1 MNQGG
6 RGVRVY
12 EVLAAA
18 VTNHHNHGG
27 LKEHTFILVQSW
39 RAEVQNES

>member
-6 RGVRVY
+6 RGVRPY

-18 VTNHHNHGG
+18 LTNHHDRGG
-27 LKEHTFILVQSW
+27 LKEHTFILVQFW